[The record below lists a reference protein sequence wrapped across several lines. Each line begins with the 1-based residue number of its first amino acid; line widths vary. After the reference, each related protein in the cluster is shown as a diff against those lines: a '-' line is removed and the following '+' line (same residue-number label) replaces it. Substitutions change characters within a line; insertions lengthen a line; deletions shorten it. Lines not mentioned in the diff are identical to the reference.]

1 MLEKVYGKSKNPAVT
16 SQLEEQL
23 DTLGL
28 TGTFYIG
35 YPILA
40 SADEAIFVEALLV
53 TLEHGLVV
61 FSLATSPSK
70 QSPQFWSALQ
80 DSQDKLSY
88 AMENNLGRHQ
98 SLRRKRRLGVPI
110 TVVTYFPVNL
120 TPPQG
125 SDVTVAGPGTLL
137 DVVRAVPPLD
147 QTLLRP
153 LNAAL
158 QRVSTIKPAKKRTS
172 VSRTGSRGA
181 ILRQIEQEIA
191 NLDQWQKRAA
201 IETPDGPQRDRG
213 LAGSGKTVVLALK
226 AAYLHAQHPDWTI
239 AVTFHSRSLYQQL
252 TDLIRRFSYEHA
264 NDEPNYER
272 LRILHSWGSTTRAG
286 LYGEIANH
294 FGLPR
299 RDFLFGRS
307 KFGMERAFLGVCDE
321 LWSAVKE
328 RPDTALYDAVL
339 IDEAQDLPWPFFRL
353 VCKVTTEPKRI
364 VWAYDELQNLSNM
377 EMPSTDELFGVDA
390 QGKPRVSLVNSPGQA
405 RQDIILPV
413 CYRNTPW
420 ALTLAHSLGFG
431 VYREGE
437 LVQHF
442 DDPFLWRE
450 VGYDITSGELEFGRQ
465 VELVRRPT
473 SYPPYFAEKLQPDDA
488 VQCVPFNNNVEQ
500 TEWVAKSIAT
510 NLKEDELEADDILIV
525 FPDSLTAN
533 RLSKQFVDALARHGI
548 RSHMAGVTTSVDEMF
563 TPNSVAMS
571 HIYRAK
577 GNEAPMVY
585 VVNCQHCAGGCELIK
600 VRNILFTA
608 ITRSR
613 AWVRLCGYG
622 EAMAEIKRE
631 FDAVVQ
637 HRFHLNFQIPTPDES
652 RRLRNIHRDRSA
664 SERAEIRKAEK
675 GLKQFLDAMEKGEVA
690 LESLPPEM
698 QRSLRKLLEQDA
710 GENDT

>member
-1 MLEKVYGKSKNPAVT
+1 MLEKVYGKSRNPAVT
-16 SQLEEQL
+16 AQLEEQL
-23 DTLGL
+23 DTLEL
-28 TGTFYIG
+28 TGTLYMG

-61 FSLATSPSK
+61 FSLATAPPK
-70 QSPQFWSALQ
+70 QSPQFWPALQ
-80 DSQDKLSY
+80 DSQDKLYY

-110 TVVTYFPVNL
+110 TVVTYFPVDL
-120 TPPQG
+120 TPPPD
-125 SDVTVAGPGTLL
+125 SEVTVAGPGTLV
-137 DVVRAVPPLD
+137 DVIQAIPPLD
-147 QTLLRP
+147 DPLFRP

-158 QRVSTIKPAKKRTS
+158 QRVSTIKPVKKRTS
-172 VSRTGSRGA
+172 VSRAGSRGA
-181 ILRQIEQEIA
+181 ILKQIEQEIA

-201 IETPDGPQRDRG
+201 IETPDGPQRVRG

-226 AAYLHAQHPDWTI
+226 AAYLHTQHPDWTI

-252 TDLIRRFSYEHA
+252 TDLIRRFTYEHA

-272 LRILHSWGSTTRAG
+272 LRILHSWGSTTRPG

-299 RDFLFGRS
+299 RDFLFAKS
-307 KFGMERAFLGVCDE
+307 KFGMERAFLGVCEE
-321 LWSAVKE
+321 LWSAVKD
-328 RPDTALYDAVL
+328 RPDEPLYDAVL
-339 IDEAQDLPWPFFRL
+339 IDEAQDLPWPFFHL
-353 VCKVTTEPKRI
+353 VYKLAAEPKRI

-377 EMPSTDELFGVDA
+377 EMPSTDQLFGVDA
-390 QGKPRVSLVNSPGQA
+390 QGKPRISLVNSPGQA

-431 VYREGE
+431 VYRKE

-442 DDPFLWRE
+442 DEPSLWQE
-450 VGYDITSGELEFGRQ
+450 VGYDVASGELEPGHE
-465 VELVRRPT
+465 VELVRRST
-473 SYPPYFAEKLQPDDA
+473 SYPPYFADLMQPDDA
-488 VQCVPFNNNVEQ
+488 VQCVPVANNVEQ
-500 TEWVAKSIAT
+500 TEWVARNIAK
-510 NLKEDELEADDILIV
+510 NLKQDELEADDILII

-533 RLSKQFVDALARHGI
+533 RLSKQFVDALGRYGI
-548 RSHMAGVTTSVDEMF
+548 RSHMAGVTTSIDEMF

-577 GNEAPMVY
+577 GNEAPMAY
-585 VVNCQHCAGGCELIK
+585 VVNCQHCAGGYELIK

-622 EAMAEIKRE
+622 EAMSEIKRE

-637 HRFHLNFQIPTPDES
+637 HGFRLSFKIPTPGENK
-652 RRLRNIHRDRSA
+652 RLRSIHRDRSA

-690 LESLPPEM
+690 LELLPPEM
-698 QRSLRKLLEQDA
+698 QRSLRRLLEQNA
-710 GENDT
+710 TENDT